1 VIDRV
6 EEASGRSVSRETFGR
21 LEAYVALLLEAST
34 TQSLIAKSTVDEVW
48 DRHIVDCAQLLRF
61 AEPSRSWLDIGAGA
75 GLPGIVI
82 AILDPGPATLLE
94 PRRLRVEFL
103 ASVIDRLGLTNV
115 TLVQGKTT
123 ALTAKY
129 RHITARAVAPASDLL
144 TMSRHLSHPETV
156 WVLPK
161 GRSAQ
166 KELDE
171 VRGAWQ
177 GSIRLEPSLTDPDAS
192 ILLASGIRPRGR
204 R

>member
-1 VIDRV
+1 MIDRV
-6 EEASGRSVSRETFGR
+6 EKISGRSVSREPFGR
-21 LEAYVALLLEAST
+21 LEGYVTLLLEAST
-34 TQSLIAKSTVDEVW
+34 TQNLIAKSTVDEVW
-48 DRHIVDCAQLLRF
+48 DRHIIECAQLLRF

-82 AILDPGPATLLE
+82 AILDPGPVTLLE

-103 ASVIDRLGLTNV
+103 ASIIDRLALTNI

-129 RHITARAVAPASDLL
+129 RHITARAVASASELL
-144 TMSRHLSHPETV
+144 AMSRHLSRPETV

-171 VRGAWQ
+171 VRNAWQ

>member
-1 VIDRV
+1 MIDRIEHV
-6 EEASGRSVSRETFGR
+6 SGRSVSRETYRR

-34 TQSLIAKSTVDEVW
+34 TQNLIAKSTVDEVW
-48 DRHIVDCAQLLRF
+48 NRHIMDCAQLLRF

-82 AILDPGPATLLE
+82 AILDPGPITLLE

-103 ASVIDRLGLTNV
+103 RSVIDKLALTTV
-115 TLVQGKTT
+115 TLVRGKTT
-123 ALTAKY
+123 VLTAKY
-129 RHITARAVAPASDLL
+129 RHITARAVASAEDLL
-144 TMSRHLSHPETV
+144 TMSRHLSRPETV